1 MAKTLD
7 NTGIAA
13 GQNILAGN
21 VSQSIDAFTGDEAY
35 DVTIS
40 GSLVVT
46 GSFVVSGSDSNP
58 VTVKGIQQA
67 NLGAANI
74 LINQASNGN
83 INFTSSADIPV
94 STIQVKLYSN
104 TSGITFERG
113 SLFCNGS
120 ANELE
125 LYFYDGDE
133 IKKVTLT

>member
-46 GSFVVSGSDSNP
+46 GSFIVSGSDSNP
-58 VTVKGIQQA
+58 VKFTGVQQA
-67 NLGAANI
+67 NLGNV
-74 LINQASNGN
+74 LVQQASNGN
-83 INFTSSADIPV
+83 INFTSSAGLNVGNVTLNRQETTPSGAV
-94 STIQVKLYSN
+94 GQLMASGSATAAKLY
-104 TSGITFERG
+104 FH
-113 SLFCNGS
+113 NGT
-120 ANELE
+120 EWKQV
-125 LYFYDGDE
+125 D
-133 IKKVTLT
+133 LT